1 MKRFVTTTVE
11 IEGREE
17 TKVVEVPAFEP
28 APWGPDVA
36 LDVVGERVP
45 RLDGVDK
52 VTGRARYTHD
62 VRLAGM
68 LHARVI
74 RASVPAGRVTHLDL
88 ARARAL
94 PGVHATLTAA
104 DMPRIPWLGD
114 DPLFGSEIH
123 YWGQPIAAV
132 AAETEAV
139 ARDAVRA
146 ARVTYRAEQF
156 RVHLPTAGSVRT
168 GHFGVTPPET
178 RKEERGDVAAALGD
192 AHATVTA
199 TYRVPVALHQALE
212 THGSVVSWEGDRVT
226 VYDSTQGIFRV
237 RSELAQHLGI
247 GQHQIR
253 VISEY
258 MGGGFG
264 AKSSCGAYTVAAA
277 FLSKATGRP
286 VRCVWDRHEEC
297 LDAGHRPETA
307 FRVTAAARR
316 DGTLVALDVEA
327 WIAMGVVGWAGGPG
341 KIFQEQYR
349 CPNVRVVQHFWYG
362 NVGGMEAFRG
372 PFHVEGAFAL
382 ESALDL
388 LARKLEIDPLEMRRK
403 NHATEDPVKGR
414 PYTTEMLGEC
424 WDEVATGI
432 GWENARKRKKKKETR
447 FVRGVGMASEVW
459 GAAGG
464 PPAYAMVRLNR
475 DGTALVQTGTQD
487 LGTGARTI
495 FAQIAAAALG
505 LPLADVRIVV
515 GDTDAGPYTNTSWG
529 SMTTPSV
536 GPAVRMAAE
545 DAKRQLFEIA
555 ADVLK
560 SSPDQ
565 LEASGGQIFVR
576 GGKPSIAMSKI
587 TAQLGDIMIIGR
599 GQRGPNPDGVT
610 MRSFGAQ
617 AAEVEVDRVTGRVRV
632 LRIVAAHDCG
642 RVINPELA
650 ESQLHGGIILG
661 LGYALFERREAD
673 AKLGRPLNLGLHEY
687 KIPTHADIPEID
699 ARIISVADPA
709 ANHVGAK
716 GLAEPPIIPTA
727 PAIANAVFDALGV
740 QVTELPLTPARVLQ
754 AIKTASLDTH

>member
-11 IEGREE
+11 VEGREE
-17 TKVVEVPAFEP
+17 TTVVEVPAFEP
-28 APWGPDVA
+28 APWGPDAA
-36 LDVVGERVP
+36 LETVGERVQ

-52 VTGRARYTHD
+52 VTGRARYTQD
-62 VRLAGM
+62 VRLPGM
-68 LHARVI
+68 LHVRFV
-74 RASVPAGRVTHLDL
+74 RAAVPAGRVVRLDL
-88 ARARAL
+88 SRARTL
-94 PGVHATLTAA
+94 PGVRATLAAA
-104 DMPRIPWLGD
+104 DLPRIAWLGD
-114 DPLFGSEIH
+114 EPLFAAEIH

-132 AAETEAV
+132 AADTEAV
-139 ARDAVRA
+139 ARDAVRL
-146 ARVTYRAEQF
+146 ARVRYKAEPF
-156 RVHLPTAGSVRT
+156 RVHLPTGTESVRT
-168 GHFGVTPPET
+168 GHFGVTDPET
-178 RKEERGDVAAALGD
+178 RREERGDVAAALRGAD
-192 AHATVTA
+192 VTVTA
-199 TYRVPVALHQALE
+199 TYRVPAALHQALE

-237 RSELAQHLGI
+237 RRELAEHLGI
-247 GQHQIR
+247 GQQQVR
-253 VISEY
+253 VICEY

-264 AKSSCGAYTVAAA
+264 AKSSCGAYTIAAA
-277 FLSKATGRP
+277 LLSKATGRP

-297 LDAGHRPETA
+297 VDAGHRPETA

-316 DGTLVALDVEA
+316 NGTLVALDVEA
-327 WIAMGVVGWAGGPG
+327 WVAMGVVGWAGGPG
-341 KIFQEQYR
+341 KVFQEQYR

-362 NVGGMEAFRG
+362 NVGGMDAFRG

-388 LARKLEIDPLEMRRK
+388 LAHKLALDPLELRRR
-403 NHATEDPVKGR
+403 NHATEDPVKAR
-414 PYTTEMLGEC
+414 PFTTELLGEC
-424 WDEVATGI
+424 WDDVAKRF
-432 GWENARKRKKKKETR
+432 GWAAARKKKKKAGR
-447 FVRGVGMASEVW
+447 FVRGVGIASQVW

-464 PPAYAMVRLNR
+464 PPAYALVRLNR

-505 LPLADVRIVV
+505 LPLEDVSIVI
-515 GDTDAGPYTNTSWG
+515 GDTNAGPYTNTSWG

-555 ADVLK
+555 AELLH

-565 LEASGGQIFVR
+565 LKASRGRISVCGGE
-576 GGKPSIAMSKI
+576 PSISIRKI

-599 GQRGPNPDGVT
+599 GQRGPNPEGVT
-610 MRSFGAQ
+610 VRSFGAQ
-617 AAEVEVDRVTGRVRV
+617 AAEVEVDRLTGRVRV

-661 LGYALFERREAD
+661 IGYALFERRESD

-687 KIPTHADIPEID
+687 KIPTHADIPDID
-699 ARIISVADPA
+699 ARIISVADAA

-740 QVTELPLTPARVLQ
+740 QVTELPLTPARVLE
-754 AIKTASLDTH
+754 AIKTASLDTY

>member
-1 MKRFVTTTVE
+1 MTRFVTTTVE

-17 TKVVEVPAFEP
+17 TKVVEMPAFDP
-28 APWGPDVA
+28 APWGPDA
-36 LDVVGERVP
+36 KLEVVGERVP

-62 VRLAGM
+62 VRLPGM

-74 RASVPAGRVTHLDL
+74 RATVPAGRVTHLDL
-88 ARARAL
+88 SRARAL

-104 DMPRIPWLGD
+104 DMPRIPWLGEE
-114 DPLFGSEIH
+114 PLFGSEIH

-139 ARDAVRA
+139 ARDAVRS
-146 ARVTYRAEQF
+146 ARVSYRAEPF
-156 RVHLPTAGSVRT
+156 RVDLPTAGSVRT
-168 GHFGVTPPET
+168 GHFGVTPPEI
-178 RKEERGDVAAALGD
+178 RREERGNVAAALGEAD
-192 AHATVTA
+192 ATVTA

-212 THGSVVSWEGDRVT
+212 THGAVVSWEGDRVT

-264 AKSSCGAYTVAAA
+264 AKSSCGAYTIAAA
-277 FLSKATGRP
+277 LLSKETGRP

-297 LDAGHRPETA
+297 VDAGHRPETA

-327 WIAMGVVGWAGGPG
+327 WVAMGVVGWAGGPG

-382 ESALDL
+382 ESAIDL
-388 LARKLEIDPLEMRRK
+388 LAQKLGLDPLEVRRK
-403 NHATEDPVKGR
+403 NHATEDPVKAR
-414 PYTTEMLGEC
+414 PYTTELLGEC
-424 WDEVATGI
+424 WDEVATRI
-432 GWENARKRKKKKETR
+432 GWEKARKKKKEGGR
-447 FVRGVGMASEVW
+447 FVRGVGIASQVW

-464 PPAYAMVRLNR
+464 PPAYALVRLNR

-505 LPLADVRIVV
+505 LPLADVRIVI

-555 ADVLK
+555 AELLK

-565 LEASGGQIFVR
+565 LEASGGRISVR
-576 GGKPSIAMSKI
+576 GGAPSIAIREI
-587 TAQLGDIMIIGR
+587 TAKLGDIMLIGR
-599 GQRGPNPDGVT
+599 GQRGPNPEGVT

-661 LGYALFERREAD
+661 LGYALFERRESD

-716 GLAEPPIIPTA
+716 GLAEAPIIPTA

-740 QVTELPLTPARVLQ
+740 QVTELPLTPSRVLE
-754 AIKTASLDTH
+754 AIKTAR